1 MCHIM
6 CHIIYMPS
14 VNIRQLR
21 DTRRLKAWLR
31 AGKTV
36 ELRERD
42 HVIAQLCGLELRGLA
57 ICDRS
62 ALYRVPPAHNAST
75 TSLVHAAAQCRMD
88 ACPRPACLPRETVS
102 GGGAADACTIGR

>member
-6 CHIIYMPS
+6 AMPS

-42 HVIAQLCGLELRGLA
+42 RVIARIVPERQEPGTVQWPDFGARAKEIIGDRVLPGADIVIEERG
-57 ICDRS
+57 R
-62 ALYRVPPAHNAST
+62 Y
-75 TSLVHAAAQCRMD
+75 
-88 ACPRPACLPRETVS
+88 
-102 GGGAADACTIGR
+102 